1 MIRNFYA
8 VTETVHTHTHTH
20 MHVHTC
26 PHTPLLIHVPHM
38 LRAYTHT
45 HTHTH
50 THVVYMKYT
59 GQMYIPICPQM
70 SQGFGLLG
78 LNSSRTIVKLGSCV
92 ASPNII
98 KSASAPHRQCWVL
111 GSWSG
116 CPEK

>member
-1 MIRNFYA
+1 MIHNFYV
-8 VTETVHTHTHTH
+8 VTAKVNACTHACVRACVRACTH
-20 MHVHTC
+20 
-26 PHTPLLIHVPHM
+26 
-38 LRAYTHT
+38 A

-59 GQMYIPICPQM
+59 CQMYIPICPQM
-70 SQGFGLLG
+70 SQGFGWLG
-78 LNSSRTIVKLGSCV
+78 LNSSRIMVKLGSCV

-116 CPEK
+116 CAEK